1 MHCIDPAFGAVIC
14 NETPLT
20 GAVNDRQACALIYRH
35 APRNRHSNVLGN
47 EMAGHD
53 AGKHASSE
61 RAAISDG
68 GPHALGRAIG
78 DAETAG
84 FTRWNAAQKLLDR
97 PLG

>member
-1 MHCIDPAFGAVIC
+1 
-14 NETPLT
+14 
-20 GAVNDRQACALIYRH
+20 
-35 APRNRHSNVLGN
+35 
-47 EMAGHD
+47 MAGHD

-68 GPHALGRAIG
+68 GPHAHGRAIG